1 MSAKKKL
8 IIVIS
13 ACMVAILAAVGVLV
27 AVLASKNVTIQSGV
41 NVKYTVSSNVK
52 GVVTASYQTKNGS
65 PVSLGSK
72 EYFGTENGTGADSL
86 RSMEDLV
93 TLTTNDN
100 QIVFTFTFTNTNTE
114 KAYTATLINEPTN
127 SNFRVDYSCP
137 MDGGATATSATAK
150 TFKLDPNT
158 TTAVKYTVTY
168 TIDSSKD
175 CSLTDNFVWQI
186 VSE

>member
-65 PVSLGSK
+65 PVPLGSK
-72 EYFGTENGTGADSL
+72 EYNGAEAGTGADDL
-86 RSMEDLV
+86 GSMEGLV
-93 TLTTNDN
+93 TLTTDDN
-100 QIVFTFTFTNTNTE
+100 QIIFTFTFTNTNTE

-127 SNFRVDYSCP
+127 SNFSVVYSCP
-137 MDGGATATSATAK
+137 MDGGATATSATAT
-150 TFKLDPNT
+150 TFKLAANT
-158 TTAVKYTVTY
+158 TTAVSYTVTY
-168 TIDSSKD
+168 TIDSAKD
-175 CSLTDNFVWQI
+175 CSLDGNFVWQI
-186 VSE
+186 VSD